1 MSQAPWAPPFG
12 QEPASQTE
20 QESTTKFSIR
30 IVLGVWTASY
40 AIAISL
46 TSLILVLTGNTNVP
60 SGGEPNWFL
69 GVTAVFLWGP
79 FVGGLIIVS
88 RRVGSGNFT
97 KDFFLSFRLIDLVGV
112 PIGVVSQIF
121 LVGLVT
127 WPFKVLFPEKFD
139 AENVEK
145 RARDLFNNAHGV
157 WLGVLII
164 VVVFGAPVV
173 EELVYRGLIHGHLR
187 GSTNQYAAL
196 VITAVWFAG
205 IHLQVVE
212 FPGLFAFALVLGTC
226 FHLTKRLGMSIFAHI
241 AFNATG
247 LMLVALL

>member
-12 QEPASQTE
+12 QEPASQTG
-20 QESTTKFSIR
+20 QESATKFSIR

-40 AIAISL
+40 AIAIIL
-46 TSLILVLTGNTNVP
+46 TSLILVLTGNADTP
-60 SGGEPNWFL
+60 SGAEPNWFL

-79 FVGGLIIVS
+79 FVGGLIMVS
-88 RRVGSGNFT
+88 RRVGSGSLM
-97 KDFFLSFRLIDLVGV
+97 KDFFVSFRLVDLVGV
-112 PIGVVSQIF
+112 PIGVISQVF

-127 WPFKVLFPEKFD
+127 WPFRVLFPEKFD
-139 AENVEK
+139 VENVEK
-145 RARDLFNNAHGV
+145 RARDLFNNAQGV

-173 EELVYRGLIHGHLR
+173 EELVYRGLIQGHLR
-187 GSTNQYAAL
+187 RSINQYAAL
-196 VITAVWFAG
+196 LITAVWFAG

-226 FHLTKRLGMSIFAHI
+226 FHFTKRLGMSVLAHV

-247 LMLVALL
+247 LVLVAFL

>member
-1 MSQAPWAPPFG
+1 MD
-12 QEPASQTE
+12 TE
-20 QESTTKFSIR
+20 
-30 IVLGVWTASY
+30 LANNDC
-40 AIAISL
+40 SL
-46 TSLILVLTGNTNVP
+46 
-60 SGGEPNWFL
+60 
-69 GVTAVFLWGP
+69 
-79 FVGGLIIVS
+79 
-88 RRVGSGNFT
+88 
-97 KDFFLSFRLIDLVGV
+97 K
-112 PIGVVSQIF
+112 
-121 LVGLVT
+121 
-127 WPFKVLFPEKFD
+127 PFKVLFPEKFD

-187 GSTNQYAAL
+187 GSINQYAAL
-196 VITAVWFAG
+196 VVTAIWFAG

>member
-12 QEPASQTE
+12 QEPANQTE
-20 QESTTKFSIR
+20 QESATKFSIR

-40 AIAISL
+40 AIAIIL
-46 TSLILVLTGNTNVP
+46 TSLILVLTGNTDKP
-60 SGGEPNWFL
+60 SGAEPNWFL

-79 FVGGLIIVS
+79 FVGGLIMVS
-88 RRVGSGNFT
+88 RRVGSGSLM
-97 KDFFLSFRLIDLVGV
+97 KDFFVSFRLVDLVGV
-112 PIGVVSQIF
+112 PIGVISQVF

-127 WPFKVLFPEKFD
+127 WPFRVLFPEKFD
-139 AENVEK
+139 VENVEK
-145 RARDLFNNAHGV
+145 RARDLFNNAQGV

-173 EELVYRGLIHGHLR
+173 EELVYRGLIQGHLR
-187 GSTNQYAAL
+187 RSINQYAAL
-196 VITAVWFAG
+196 LITAVWFAG

-226 FHLTKRLGMSIFAHI
+226 FHFTNRLGMSVLAHV

-247 LMLVALL
+247 LVLVAFL